1 MKKILLLMCAAF
13 VAMVSCTKIDNLES
27 KVDDIDARVKT
38 LEEKVEAM
46 NNQITALDAL
56 VQTIKN
62 GGYITDVTSEVK
74 NGLNYYTLTLS
85 NGKTYTIHDGAKGAD
100 GADGANGKDGVDG
113 KDGHTPV
120 IGVKLDEDGNYYWTV
135 DGAYTDPKV
144 KANGEDG
151 QTPKIEIL
159 SGYLVIT
166 WPGQTPQYYEVKG
179 ENGKDGDS
187 FFQKVD
193 VTEDEVV
200 FTLADGT
207 TFNVSLLGNF
217 RLSCPSTTVGVA
229 PSSVATIKYEV
240 KGVKADEEVVVYVKY
255 VSEGWTATVDE
266 AACELKINVPAN
278 PKGGLVIIEAI
289 NNTTSQV
296 ADQAIRFE
304 DGVLTSTD
312 TSFSLSDASHTFEV
326 AVSTN
331 MNYEVAID
339 VDWIKLVEVKAPHT
353 ETLTFTADLN
363 TDAADRNGKIT
374 ITGATG
380 EVIEVVV
387 LQKGCPALKESY
399 EIGEF
404 YERQGVVG
412 VVFHCDENVVKVL
425 ALDDKKFINFAD
437 YATANS
443 WADSKTDGFANQK
456 KILDNQYS
464 DITWF
469 PAHNWCYSKGAGW
482 YLPAEEEMAE
492 ILDNIDVLNTAINAH
507 DGNSLIK
514 GFYYWSSTQNTSTR
528 EAVTVCWDWDYGK
541 AVSTPKDPTIASYT
555 ARAAFNVK
563 LKEEDPDTPVETSLA
578 IGDEMTIDNGTGVI
592 AYIDETGKS
601 GFIVNLEQS
610 DMIHFASGSQS
621 YDAWPKSETDYQAN
635 YEIISGSDL
644 PCLAQSWAGNCGT
657 AGWRVPAKEQMKQIM
672 SNLSAINKGIEAAGG
687 TQIMEYKYYWT
698 STTYFSDDSGTNA
711 YIIAAC
717 DGEVLSSSD
726 EIQYGNLYYTRAI
739 HAFTIE

>member
-1 MKKILLLMCAAF
+1 MKKIFLFMCAAV

-46 NNQITALDAL
+46 NTQITALEAL

-85 NGKTYTIHDGAKGAD
+85 NGKTYTIHDGANGV
-100 GADGANGKDGVDG
+100 DGANGKDGVDG

-151 QTPKIEIL
+151 QTPSIEIM

-217 RLSCPSTTVGVA
+217 RLACPSTTVGVA
-229 PSSVATIKYEV
+229 ANSVATIKYEV
-240 KGVKADEEVVVYVKY
+240 KGVKETEEVVVYVKY
-255 VSEGWTATVDE
+255 ASEGWSATIDE
-266 AACELKINVPAN
+266 AACELKINVPAD

-304 DGVLTSTD
+304 DGVLTSTN

-339 VDWIKLVEVKAPHT
+339 VEWIKLVEVKAPHT
-353 ETLTFTADLN
+353 ETLTFSAELN

-380 EVIEVVV
+380 EVVEVVV
-387 LQKGCPALKESY
+387 LQKGCPALKASY

-404 YERQGVVG
+404 YERQGIVG
-412 VVFHCDENVVKVL
+412 VVYYCDENVVKVL
-425 ALDDKKFINFAD
+425 GLDENKDVNFSD
-437 YATANS
+437 YSSSNS
-443 WADSKTDGFANQK
+443 WATDQNDGAKNQK
-456 KILDNQYS
+456 TILDNPYS
-464 DITWF
+464 SITYF
-469 PAHNWCYSKGAGW
+469 NAHNWAYKLGG
-482 YLPAEEEMAE
+482 YLPAENEMLSV
-492 ILDNIDVLNTAINAH
+492 ITNIDAINAT
-507 DGNSLIK
+507 IK
-514 GFYYWSSTQNTSTR
+514 AKGGDEVVKYKYYWTSTQSSAISTAA
-528 EAVTVCWDWDYGK
+528 AVIYDPDYLSAK
-541 AVSTPKDPTIASYT
+541 SYQMNIT
-555 ARAAFNVK
+555 KSYCARVAFNVA
-563 LKEEDPDTPVETSLA
+563 LKEQEVEEIKVE
-578 IGDEMTIDNGTGVI
+578 IGTVLELDNGKGVV

-601 GFIVNLEQS
+601 GFAVSIAQS
-610 DMIHFASGSQS
+610 ELMHYAPSGETWT
-621 YDAWPKSETDYQAN
+621 YWPTSESDYQEN
-635 YEIISGSDL
+635 YDKISGWEL
-644 PCLAQSWAGNCGT
+644 PCNAQSWASTCGN
-657 AGWRVPAKEQMKQIM
+657 AGWRVPAKDQLIQIFK
-672 SNLSAINKGIEAAGG
+672 NRTKINDAIAAEGG
-687 TQIMEYKYYWT
+687 TELDGAMAYYWS
-698 STTYFSDDSGTNA
+698 STTKMEDGVAKNFVFSYCWGDTDSTYTPIVTGKE
-711 YIIAAC
+711 C
-717 DGEVLSSSD
+717 
-726 EIQYGNLYYTRAI
+726 YTRAI
-739 HAFTIE
+739 HAFKIE